1 LYQKII
7 NNLRLKM
14 KEVIEKLSE
23 NFRGMRTGK
32 ASAALVENILVSYYG
47 AKTPLK
53 QMANITAPDP
63 NLIVIQP
70 WDANSL
76 GDIELA
82 LRNSDVGLNPSSDG
96 RLIRLSLPPMT
107 AERRE
112 ELIQL
117 IHKIS
122 EESRIVLRNL
132 REEAWKEIKKLEN
145 QKQITEDDRYRAE
158 KELNKE
164 ISDCN
169 LKINNLIE
177 DKEKEIRT
185 I

>member
-1 LYQKII
+1 MYQKII